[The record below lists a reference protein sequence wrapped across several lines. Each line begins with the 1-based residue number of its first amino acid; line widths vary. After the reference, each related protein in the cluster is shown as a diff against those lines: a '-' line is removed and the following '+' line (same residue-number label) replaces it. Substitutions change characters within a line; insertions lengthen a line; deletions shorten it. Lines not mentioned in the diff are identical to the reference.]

1 MDLTS
6 MAKASMRNIKSYYGD
21 HQLNF
26 KADNLKSLQILR
38 PLALSITQVTY
49 VPAVAFLI
57 YRLIYVIIFHIVQ
70 QNAAVTYISAII
82 KM

>member
-1 MDLTS
+1 
-6 MAKASMRNIKSYYGD
+6 MRNIKSYYGD

-49 VPAVAFLI
+49 VSTVEFTILQAYLCNIPHNPAKYSCNI
-57 YRLIYVIIFHIVQ
+57 YISVIIEMC
-70 QNAAVTYISAII
+70 NLELTS
-82 KM
+82 

>member
-1 MDLTS
+1 
-6 MAKASMRNIKSYYGD
+6 MRNIKSYYGD

-49 VPAVAFLI
+49 VPVEFPIYKLI
-57 YRLIYVIIFHIVQ
+57 SVIFRTMQ
-70 QNAAVTYISAII
+70 QNAAVTCISTIIEMHAIVNRHLN
-82 KM
+82 